1 MNKKGG
7 EIVDTYFLI
16 ESGLRTLLS
25 MFIGGL
31 IGWERESVH
40 RPAGL
45 RTHMLVAVG
54 SCVTM
59 QIGTYL
65 STTLALDTDPTRLGA
80 QVISGMGFLGAGTIL
95 KEGANIRGV
104 TTAASLWAVACLGLA
119 VGSGAYTIAI
129 IGFVAVILIL
139 TVFEHA
145 STRIPS
151 GKSTR
156 FSICLQCHHTKNM
169 IQHLNQLANKY
180 DALIQDLQ
188 FMMINEE
195 LDEISFNFV
204 TKRSSRKLNT
214 TTLFGE
220 FIQHEDIYSLKMI
233 EY

>member
-1 MNKKGG
+1 MS
-7 EIVDTYFLI
+7 TYFLI
-16 ESGLRTLLS
+16 ESGLRTLIS

-31 IGWERESVH
+31 IGWERETVH

-54 SCVTM
+54 SCITM

-65 STTLALDTDPTRLGA
+65 STTLASGTDPTRLGA

-95 KEGANIRGV
+95 KEGATIRGL

-129 IGFVAVILIL
+129 IGFIAVILIL
-139 TVFEHA
+139 TVFEYA

-156 FSICLQCHHTKNM
+156 FSICLQCHHTKNI
-169 IQHLNQLANKY
+169 IQHINQLADKY

-220 FIQHEDIYSLKMI
+220 FIQHEDMHSLKMI

>member
-1 MNKKGG
+1 
-7 EIVDTYFLI
+7 
-16 ESGLRTLLS
+16 
-25 MFIGGL
+25 
-31 IGWERESVH
+31 
-40 RPAGL
+40 
-45 RTHMLVAVG
+45 
-54 SCVTM
+54 M

-65 STTLALDTDPTRLGA
+65 STTLASGTDPTRLGA

-95 KEGANIRGV
+95 KEGATIRGL

-129 IGFVAVILIL
+129 IGFIAVILIL
-139 TVFEHA
+139 TVFEYA

-156 FSICLQCHHTKNM
+156 FSICLQCHHTKNI
-169 IQHLNQLANKY
+169 IQHINQLADKY

-220 FIQHEDIYSLKMI
+220 FIQHEDMHSLKMI

>member
-1 MNKKGG
+1 MN
-7 EIVDTYFLI
+7 TYFLI

-54 SCVTM
+54 SCIIM

-95 KEGANIRGV
+95 KEGATIRGL

-129 IGFVAVILIL
+129 IGFIAVILIL
-139 TVFEHA
+139 TVFEYA

-156 FSICLQCHHTKNM
+156 FSICLQCHHTKNI
-169 IQHLNQLANKY
+169 IQHINQLADKY

-220 FIQHEDIYSLKMI
+220 FIQHEDMHSLKMI

>member
-1 MNKKGG
+1 MS
-7 EIVDTYFLI
+7 TYFLI
-16 ESGLRTLLS
+16 ESGIRTLLS

-31 IGWERESVH
+31 IGWERETVH

-54 SCVTM
+54 SCITM

-65 STTLALDTDPTRLGA
+65 STTLASGTDPTRLGA

-95 KEGANIRGV
+95 KEGATIRGL

-156 FSICLQCHHTKNM
+156 FSISLQCHHTKNM
-169 IQHLNQLANKY
+169 IQH
-180 DALIQDLQ
+180 
-188 FMMINEE
+188 INHSV
-195 LDEISFNFV
+195 ISICVNVFV
-204 TKRSSRKLNT
+204 CAINSTTCVRVVVGSSIASSCSVNT
-214 TTLFGE
+214 IINT
-220 FIQHEDIYSLKMI
+220 IV
-233 EY
+233 

>member
-1 MNKKGG
+1 MS
-7 EIVDTYFLI
+7 TYFLI
-16 ESGLRTLLS
+16 ESGIRTLLS

-31 IGWERESVH
+31 IGWERETVH

-54 SCVTM
+54 SCITM
-59 QIGTYL
+59 QIGIYL

-95 KEGANIRGV
+95 KEGATIRGL

-156 FSICLQCHHTKNM
+156 FSICLQCHHTKNI
-169 IQHLNQLANKY
+169 IQHINQLADKY

-220 FIQHEDIYSLKMI
+220 FIQHEDMHSLKMI

>member
-1 MNKKGG
+1 MS
-7 EIVDTYFLI
+7 TYFLI
-16 ESGLRTLLS
+16 ESGIRTLLS

-31 IGWERESVH
+31 IGWERETVH

-54 SCVTM
+54 SCITM

-65 STTLALDTDPTRLGA
+65 STTLASGTDPTRLGA

-95 KEGANIRGV
+95 KEGATIRGL

-129 IGFVAVILIL
+129 IGFIAVILIL
-139 TVFEHA
+139 TVFEYA

-156 FSICLQCHHTKNM
+156 FSICLQCHHTKNI
-169 IQHLNQLANKY
+169 IQHINQLADKY

-220 FIQHEDIYSLKMI
+220 FIQHEDMHSLKMI

>member
-1 MNKKGG
+1 MS
-7 EIVDTYFLI
+7 TYFLI
-16 ESGLRTLLS
+16 ESGLRTLIS

-54 SCVTM
+54 SCIIM

-95 KEGANIRGV
+95 KEGATIRGL

-129 IGFVAVILIL
+129 IGFIAVILIL
-139 TVFEHA
+139 TVFEYA

-156 FSICLQCHHTKNM
+156 FSICLQCHHTKTI
-169 IQHLNQLANKY
+169 IQHINQLADKY

-188 FMMINEE
+188 FMMIN
-195 LDEISFNFV
+195 
-204 TKRSSRKLNT
+204 
-214 TTLFGE
+214 
-220 FIQHEDIYSLKMI
+220 
-233 EY
+233 

>member
-1 MNKKGG
+1 MYKKGG
-7 EIVDTYFLI
+7 KTLDIYILI
-16 ESGLRTLLS
+16 ESGIRTVLS

-31 IGWERESVH
+31 IGWERETVH

-54 SCVTM
+54 SCITM

-65 STTLALDTDPTRLGA
+65 STTLASGTDPARLGA

-95 KEGANIRGV
+95 KEGATIRGL

-129 IGFVAVILIL
+129 IGFIAVILIL
-139 TVFEHA
+139 TVFEYA

-156 FSICLQCHHTKNM
+156 FSICLQCHHTKN
-169 IQHLNQLANKY
+169 IIHHINQLADKY

-188 FMMINEE
+188 FMMINDE

-220 FIQHEDIYSLKMI
+220 FIQHEDMQSLKMI

>member
-1 MNKKGG
+1 MS
-7 EIVDTYFLI
+7 TYFLI
-16 ESGLRTLLS
+16 ESGIRTLLS

-31 IGWERESVH
+31 IGWERETVH

-54 SCVTM
+54 SCIIM

-95 KEGANIRGV
+95 KEGATIRGL

-129 IGFVAVILIL
+129 IGFIAVILIL
-139 TVFEHA
+139 TVFEYA

-169 IQHLNQLANKY
+169 IQHINQLADKY

-220 FIQHEDIYSLKMI
+220 FIEHEDMHSLKMI

>member
-1 MNKKGG
+1 MS
-7 EIVDTYFLI
+7 TYFLI
-16 ESGLRTLLS
+16 ESGIRTLLS

-31 IGWERESVH
+31 IGWERETVH

-54 SCVTM
+54 SCITM

-65 STTLALDTDPTRLGA
+65 STTLASGTDPTRLGA

-95 KEGANIRGV
+95 KEGATIRGL

-129 IGFVAVILIL
+129 IGFIAVILIL
-139 TVFEHA
+139 TVFEYA

-156 FSICLQCHHTKNM
+156 FSICLQCHHTKNI
-169 IQHLNQLANKY
+169 IQHINQLADKY

-220 FIQHEDIYSLKMI
+220 FIEHEDMHSLKMI

>member
-1 MNKKGG
+1 MN
-7 EIVDTYFLI
+7 TYFLI

-54 SCVTM
+54 SCITM

-95 KEGANIRGV
+95 KEGATIRGL

-129 IGFVAVILIL
+129 IGFIAVILIL
-139 TVFEHA
+139 TVFEYA
-145 STRIPS
+145 STLIPS

-214 TTLFGE
+214 TTLFSE

>member
-1 MNKKGG
+1 MS
-7 EIVDTYFLI
+7 TYFLI
-16 ESGLRTLLS
+16 ESGIRTLLS

-31 IGWERESVH
+31 IGCERESVH

-54 SCVTM
+54 SCITM

-65 STTLALDTDPTRLGA
+65 STTLASCTDPTRLGA

-95 KEGANIRGV
+95 KEGATIRGL

-129 IGFVAVILIL
+129 IGFIAVILIL
-139 TVFEHA
+139 TVFEYA

-156 FSICLQCHHTKNM
+156 FSICLQCHHTKNI
-169 IQHLNQLANKY
+169 IQHINQLADKY

-220 FIQHEDIYSLKMI
+220 FIQHEDMHSLKMI

>member
-1 MNKKGG
+1 MS
-7 EIVDTYFLI
+7 TYFLI
-16 ESGLRTLLS
+16 ESGLRTLIS

-54 SCVTM
+54 SCITM

-65 STTLALDTDPTRLGA
+65 STTLASGTDPTRLGA

-95 KEGANIRGV
+95 KEGATIRGL

-220 FIQHEDIYSLKMI
+220 FIEHEDMHSLKMI